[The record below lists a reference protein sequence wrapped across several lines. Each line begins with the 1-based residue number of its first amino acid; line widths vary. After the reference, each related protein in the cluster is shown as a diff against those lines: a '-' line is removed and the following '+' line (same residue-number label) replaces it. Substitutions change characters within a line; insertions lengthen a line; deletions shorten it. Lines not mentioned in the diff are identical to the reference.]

1 MKAIKVI
8 RDPEVF
14 YLLADETRRK
24 IVYLLRVK
32 EMNVSKLAAELN
44 LTPQAVYHHVKKLVK
59 GGLVEVTHEERCG
72 HIIESYYRATA
83 EMFNFSHGKAT
94 TQSLHSKQLAEDKI
108 TTVLKALKTL
118 GFNLEYD
125 KKKISQLVEI
135 QSELDECCEDINK
148 LETAIYEMNDLDLL
162 TKENAK
168 KFAKTLTM
176 SEEEF
181 NKEHEKRKKFRELL
195 ISFLKQRAS

>member
-8 RDPEVF
+8 KDPKAF

-24 IVYLLRVK
+24 IIYLLRVK
-32 EMNVSKLAAELN
+32 EMTVSKLAAELN

-59 GGLVEVTHEERCG
+59 GGLVEVTREERCG
-72 HIIESYYRATA
+72 HLIESYYRATA

-94 TQSLHSKQLAEDKI
+94 IQSLHNKQIAEDQI

-118 GFNLEYD
+118 GYNLEYD
-125 KKKISQLVEI
+125 KKTISQLVEV
-135 QSELDECCEDINK
+135 QSELDECCEDISK
-148 LETAIYEMNDLDLL
+148 LESAIYEMNDLDLL
-162 TKENAK
+162 TKETAK

-181 NKEHEKRKKFRELL
+181 KKEHEKRKKFRELL
-195 ISFLKQRAS
+195 ISLSKQKSS